1 MSEQKEVAII
11 ELPKITVKLSATKIV
26 EEEKEI
32 EVPAFVKYSNLIFYK
47 IISQTKMIC
56 VTCSESGT
64 FTEIEIKDNVVSAF
78 STQPYHFITESEFN
92 AKYAEAMKRIT
103 EQSGVN
109 L

>member
-64 FTEIEIKDNVVSAF
+64 FTEIEIKDNV
-78 STQPYHFITESEFN
+78 
-92 AKYAEAMKRIT
+92 
-103 EQSGVN
+103 SGYIGDNIEREVGCIVRYGKGGISV
-109 L
+109 